1 LARTHPR
8 CGIWPSRSKQGANP
22 DAGYATVTARAILN
36 VGEIVGRSLA
46 CNRVRLVLD
55 AGRPGVF
62 VPGRHVTVQIS
73 VRVGPQT
80 VVEGIPVAARL

>member
-1 LARTHPR
+1 LVRTRPR
-8 CGIWPSRSKQGANP
+8 SGFWPSRSKHDVNP
-22 DAGYATVTARAILN
+22 DAGYPTVAARAILN
-36 VGEIVGRSLA
+36 LGEIVGRSLA

-62 VPGRHVTVQIS
+62 VPGRRVTVQIS